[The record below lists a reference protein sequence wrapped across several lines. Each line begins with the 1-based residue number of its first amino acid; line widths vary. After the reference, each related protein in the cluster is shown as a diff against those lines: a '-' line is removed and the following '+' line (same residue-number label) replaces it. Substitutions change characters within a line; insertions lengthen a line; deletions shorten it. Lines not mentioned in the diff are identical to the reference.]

1 MATNVESQKETP
13 LYFQRLVSGIRRI
26 ASGELG
32 LVIMLLLIVVFF
44 ASQSEFFLVERNL
57 LNITR
62 QISVTLIV
70 AIGMTFVILI
80 GEIDLSVGSVA
91 ALAGVV
97 TAKTIVSTGSIPLG
111 ILAGLGLGLA
121 VGLLNGVL
129 TVYGRIQ
136 SFIVTLAMLGI
147 ARGIALYW
155 TDGRP
160 VSQLPEEFDFWGAGY
175 IGAVPT
181 STVVAVVV
189 LVLGYLILHRTKY
202 GTYILATGANREAA
216 RLSAIPVNRYRV
228 IAFLIAGVLSALG
241 GILITSRLLSAQPTA
256 AEGLEM
262 NAIAAVILG
271 GASLSGGVGTAIGTL
286 LGAMTIGVIDNGMN
300 LTGVSAFLQQVVK
313 GLIILFAVLAKRNSD

>member
-1 MATNVESQKETP
+1 MATNIESHKETT
-13 LYFQRLVSGIRRI
+13 LYSRRLVSGIRRI

-97 TAKTIVSTGSIPLG
+97 TAKVMVSTGSIPLG
-111 ILAGLGLGLA
+111 ILAGLGLGLV
-121 VGLLNGVL
+121 VGLLNGIL

-147 ARGIALYW
+147 ARGVALYW

-181 STVVAVVV
+181 STVVAAVV
-189 LVLGYLILHRTKY
+189 LVIGYLILHRTKY

-228 IAFLIAGVLSALG
+228 TAFLIAGVLSALG
-241 GILITSRLLSAQPTA
+241 GIIITSRLLSAQPTA

-262 NAIAAVILG
+262 NTIAAVILG

>member
-1 MATNVESQKETP
+1 MATNVESQKEAP

>member
-1 MATNVESQKETP
+1 VATNVESQKETP